1 MESALSSVKRFFA
14 GALVGIVSTIPGVSG
29 AVLAVC
35 FGIYER
41 LVADVADISHKIK
54 EDFRFLMAVGLG
66 IAFGI
71 LISFRGL
78 DWILDNYLVASMMLF
93 TGMILGQL
101 PELWKY
107 TEPKIKSSGANIAA
121 FAAGIVIMCM
131 FLALASLEGEE
142 VVLSHNP
149 MSYVYMLMI
158 GVIFSVSHLIPG
170 ISGATVLLAIG
181 LYPPLIETIVSL
193 DIVLMVPL
201 VVGIFIGLICF
212 AKVIHRALTRYR
224 KSTYMAIFGL
234 TIGSIFIIVQEAV
247 SAGPGVTDIA
257 LGAVTLI
264 AGILISIWFSRL
276 GRKVQKGSSTE

>member
-1 MESALSSVKRFFA
+1 MESALSSVKRFFT
-14 GALVGIVSTIPGVSG
+14 GALVGIVSTVPGVSG

-41 LVADVADISHKIK
+41 LVADIADISHKIK

-107 TEPKIKSSGANIAA
+107 TQPEIKSSGANFTA
-121 FAAGIVIMCM
+121 FAAGIVIMCL
-131 FLALASLEGEE
+131 FLALALLEGEE

-158 GVIFSVSHLIPG
+158 GVIFSVSHLVPG

-181 LYPPLIETIVSL
+181 LYPPLIETMVSL
-193 DIVLMVPL
+193 DLVLMVPL
-201 VVGIFIGLICF
+201 VVGIFIGLIYF

-234 TIGSIFIIVQEAV
+234 TIGSIFVIIQEAV
-247 SAGPGVTDIA
+247 SAGPGVTDVA
-257 LGAVTLI
+257 LGAVALV

-276 GRKVQKGSSTE
+276 GRKVQNGSSTE